1 MQNGLIDLAVQLK
14 AISDAKLTRQI
25 FSEYFARTYEAYR
38 KAENA
43 VRVCPN
49 DESILREFFQAQ
61 QEFFAVRKYYNNQMT
76 EE

>member
-1 MQNGLIDLAVQLK
+1 MQNGLIDLPNPIA
-14 AISDAKLTRQI
+14 RQI
-25 FSEYFARTYEAYR
+25 LSEDFARTYKAYR

-43 VRVCPN
+43 LSTCPN
-49 DESILREFFQAQ
+49 DESILIEFFQAQ